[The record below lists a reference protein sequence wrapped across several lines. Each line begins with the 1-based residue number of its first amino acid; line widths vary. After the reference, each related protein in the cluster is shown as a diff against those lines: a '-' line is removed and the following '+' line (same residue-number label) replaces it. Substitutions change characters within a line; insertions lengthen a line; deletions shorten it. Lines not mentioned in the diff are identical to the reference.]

1 MGEKRV
7 VVAGAG
13 PVGMVM
19 ALALRREGIPV
30 TVVEAGSTYCQEFR
44 APAFHS
50 PTLDILDGLGMAEPM
65 LKIGMKVPHMRFA
78 DRALGR
84 RVDLDFGILGERGL
98 TRHPYDLI
106 IGQSAFAKIGYELC
120 VKAGVEFLFDHRVEQ
135 AEQDEHTARVVCQT
149 AHGQVT
155 VAGAYLVG
163 CDGGRSAVRK
173 SLPVDFEGFTWTE
186 RFLMIHTTENLEPIL
201 GKTIFLADGPD
212 WRLVLKI
219 PFGPGPND
227 WVTRLVSSLAPGI
240 SEQEVSDPAFLQK
253 RFDGLV
259 EGRTAPFPIRDYY
272 IYNVHQ
278 RVASSLRVGRILL
291 AGDAA
296 HINNPLGGQGLNGG
310 IHDVVNLAGKLGA
323 VWRSEAGPELLDL
336 YDRQRR
342 LTNTEYIQKVSIE
355 NKERQEETDLAKR
368 AAGMDFMEL
377 LARDDDMRVGFLK
390 RWTMIDSLA
399 YANSIT

>member
-1 MGEKRV
+1 MRSWRPFCCGWPGLMRAIAMPSRSHQTESFERLNKALGLAKGTPLSER
-7 VVAGAG
+7 
-13 PVGMVM
+13 M
-19 ALALRREGIPV
+19 ASGRPRSRNSLSKAVI
-30 TVVEAGSTYCQEFR
+30 AGS
-44 APAFHS
+44 S
-50 PTLDILDGLGMAEPM
+50 
-65 LKIGMKVPHMRFA
+65 
-78 DRALGR
+78 
-84 RVDLDFGILGERGL
+84 RV
-98 TRHPYDLI
+98 
-106 IGQSAFAKIGYELC
+106 
-120 VKAGVEFLFDHRVEQ
+120 
-135 AEQDEHTARVVCQT
+135 
-149 AHGQVT
+149 
-155 VAGAYLVG
+155 
-163 CDGGRSAVRK
+163 
-173 SLPVDFEGFTWTE
+173 
-186 RFLMIHTTENLEPIL
+186 

-240 SEQEVSDPAFLQK
+240 SEEEVSDPAFLQK

-272 IYNVHQ
+272 IYNVHK
-278 RVASSLRVGRILL
+278 RAASSFRVGRILL

-296 HINNPLGGQGLNGG
+296 HINNPLGGQGLNCG
-310 IHDVVNLAGKLGA
+310 IHDAVNLAAKLGA
-323 VWRSEAGPELLDL
+323 VWRSEAEPELLDL

-399 YANSIT
+399 YANSIA